1 MCKIIKE
8 LDSIVLIIK
17 YKDTPEEA
25 ITEINNVGI
34 AVKAKNTILNFTKA
48 ISTFLYIIQLYFLNS
63 RLNYKHL
70 FLKF

>member
-48 ISTFLYIIQLYFLNS
+48 IPTFL
-63 RLNYKHL
+63 
-70 FLKF
+70 